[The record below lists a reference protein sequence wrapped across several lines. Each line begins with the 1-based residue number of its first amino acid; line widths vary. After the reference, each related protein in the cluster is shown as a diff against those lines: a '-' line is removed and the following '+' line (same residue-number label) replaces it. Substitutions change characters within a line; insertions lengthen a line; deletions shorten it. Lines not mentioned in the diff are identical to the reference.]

1 MFSGIASQ
9 AILTEHQ
16 IPIVVSALE
25 VGRNLIDHSALY
37 QLWKL
42 KHPEQGL
49 ALGTSKWID
58 AAYEK
63 GLPWDWV
70 VNEAV
75 PVEKPKAALEM
86 DQTHGK
92 THIVP
97 FHRQSLLDPSRSHL
111 ETLTIYSNVGAP
123 VPVDGSL
130 IATSVML
137 LLPTSRGSISIASAT
152 VSDAPVITPNYYDTE
167 TDRIAL
173 VYACIEGEAAPPG
186 MPSLSDRST
195 DAEIDERIRS
205 TGMAHYHSAGT
216 AAMGKVVDSKLRVYG
231 VLGLRIADA
240 SVLPVPIGGHPQ
252 ATLYALAEQAAD
264 IILQD

>member
-1 MFSGIASQ
+1 MQRS
-9 AILTEHQ
+9 
-16 IPIVVSALE
+16 
-25 VGRNLIDHSALY
+25 
-37 QLWKL
+37 
-42 KHPEQGL
+42 
-49 ALGTSKWID
+49 
-58 AAYEK
+58 
-63 GLPWDWV
+63 PWDWV

-75 PVEKPKAALEM
+75 PVEKLKAALEM

-97 FHRQSLLDPSRSHL
+97 FHGQSLLDPSRFHL

-137 LLPTSRGSISIASAT
+137 PLPTSRGSISIASAT
-152 VSDAPVITPNYYDTE
+152 ASDAPVITPNYYGTE

-173 VYACIEGEAAPPG
+173 VYGARRAMRALLATSAGKACIKGEAAPPG
-186 MPSLSDRST
+186 TPSLSDRST
-195 DAEIDERIRS
+195 DAEIDERVRS

-216 AAMGKVVDSKLRVYG
+216 AAMGEVVDSKLRVYG

-252 ATLYALAEQAAD
+252 ATLYALAEQAVD